1 MLFLAPMYGI
11 SYYLMGELVN
21 NLEEQLSRSLT
32 AQLGTTLAGIEQDI
46 ERVINQCNH
55 MVNDGE
61 ILRLS
66 TAASS
71 LNLFERS
78 EYILGIR
85 EKLNTIQETSSYMED
100 IRILLPSINR
110 SISGCRGIDTLSEE
124 ETERIDDANFDWG
137 TPLFETNPQYWL
149 RYPMSLHYPAWFAV
163 CIELSED
170 RLRSAL
176 EPLHLYEDS
185 HVALMDQERRYKL
198 SNDPEQNMDWVDLTA
213 QQEGGHSEILQWE
226 GEEYLSILAH
236 SGRSPFSIAVLYPRA
251 KAQQVIDHYRNG
263 MLVFTL
269 FSAFLMALTVESIRR
284 VIYRPMSQMMT
295 SQQAMTDRAELKQ
308 LQSQIN
314 PHFLYNVFFM
324 IGNIAQ
330 AEDSPE
336 TMEFARQ
343 LGVYFQYITRNA
355 SEFVPLK
362 QEVEHA
368 RLYCQIQQTRYSN
381 RIEVDFGE
389 LPREWAE
396 FSVPRLFIQPF
407 LENAFEHGLKNCQK
421 GGVLRVGFE
430 NAMGQIRLFIE
441 DNGEVS
447 EEVIERLN
455 GGEPRDGS
463 EITAVL
469 NIRRRLCLIYG
480 EAAKLTFERSPLGG
494 LRVNILLGG

>member
-1 MLFLAPMYGI
+1 
-11 SYYLMGELVN
+11 
-21 NLEEQLSRSLT
+21 
-32 AQLGTTLAGIEQDI
+32 
-46 ERVINQCNH
+46 
-55 MVNDGE
+55 
-61 ILRLS
+61 
-66 TAASS
+66 
-71 LNLFERS
+71 
-78 EYILGIR
+78 
-85 EKLNTIQETSSYMED
+85 
-100 IRILLPSINR
+100 
-110 SISGCRGIDTLSEE
+110 
-124 ETERIDDANFDWG
+124 
-137 TPLFETNPQYWL
+137 
-149 RYPMSLHYPAWFAV
+149 
-163 CIELSED
+163 
-170 RLRSAL
+170 
-176 EPLHLYEDS
+176 
-185 HVALMDQERRYKL
+185 
-198 SNDPEQNMDWVDLTA
+198 
-213 QQEGGHSEILQWE
+213 
-226 GEEYLSILAH
+226 
-236 SGRSPFSIAVLYPRA
+236 
-251 KAQQVIDHYRNG
+251 

-343 LGVYFQYITRNA
+343 LGTYFQYITRNA
-355 SEFVPLK
+355 SEFVSLK
-362 QEVEHA
+362 QEAEHA

-469 NIRRRLCLIYG
+469 NIRRRLCLIYR